1 MAIFTGFAGTYT
13 KQDGKGIHTFEL
25 DTEKAELSNAKVA
38 AEVNNSTYVTISENE
53 KFLYAVEKGGK
64 GGGLAAFSIDN
75 GQLHKLNDVLD
86 SEGVPCHVTLNKNG
100 TRAFTAQYHTGTAEM
115 YSINAETGQLVD
127 LLDVATHEGTGPN
140 PDRQEKAH
148 THFFG
153 TTKDERYVIAVDLGT
168 DEIVTYEVAGEDLL
182 KKAVFN
188 AEPGAGP
195 RHLVFHPTECVA
207 YVMTELSNEV
217 LVLAFNEQDGTFEQ
231 LASYKTI
238 PADFAENSQGSA
250 IRISSDGRFVYAGN
264 RGHNSI
270 AVFETLED
278 GRDVRLVEI
287 VSTKG
292 DWPRDFDLDPTEMF
306 LIVAHEKTHNVVLF
320 KRGAETGRLTPANSE
335 VTVPEGVC
343 VAFLKGN

>member
-1 MAIFTGFAGTYT
+1 MTIYRGFVGTYT

-25 DTEKAELSNAKVA
+25 DTDKAELFNAAVA
-38 AEVNNSTYVTISENE
+38 AEVNNSTYVTINENE
-53 KFLYAVEKGGK
+53 TFLYAVEKGGK
-64 GGGLAAFSIDN
+64 GGGLAAFAIEN
-75 GQLHKLNDVLD
+75 GQLKKLNDVLD

-100 TRAFTAQYHTGTAEM
+100 TRAFSAQYHTGTAEM
-115 YSINAETGQLVD
+115 YSIDAETGKLGD

-153 TTKDERYVIAVDLGT
+153 ATNDERFVIAVDLGT

-188 AEPGAGP
+188 TEPGAGP
-195 RHLVFHPTECVA
+195 RHLVFHPSKPVA

-217 LVLAFNEQDGTFEQ
+217 LLLAFNDQDGTFEQ
-231 LASYKTI
+231 LSSIKTI
-238 PADFAENSQGSA
+238 PADFTENSQGSA

-270 AVFETLED
+270 AVFEAAED
-278 GRDVRLVEI
+278 GRDLSLVEI

-292 DWPRDFDLDPTEMF
+292 DWPRDFDLDPSEKF
-306 LIVAHEKTHNVVLF
+306 IIVAHEKTHNVVLF
-320 KRGAETGRLTPANSE
+320 KRSPETGRLAPAHSE
-335 VTVPEGVC
+335 VTIPEGVC
-343 VAFLKGN
+343 VAFLKGK

>member
-1 MAIFTGFAGTYT
+1 MTIYTGFVGTYT

-25 DTEKAELSNAKVA
+25 DTEKAELLHAAVA
-38 AEVNNSTYVTISENE
+38 AEVNNSTYITISENE
-53 KFLYAVEKGGK
+53 QFLYAVEKGGK
-64 GGGLAAFSIDN
+64 GGGLAAFSIQN
-75 GQLHKLNDVLD
+75 GKLHKLNDVLD
-86 SEGVPCHVTLNKNG
+86 SEGVPCHVSLNKNG

-115 YSINAETGQLVD
+115 YSINAETGELID

-153 TTKDERYVIAVDLGT
+153 MTKDERFVVAVDLGT
-168 DEIVTYEVAGEDLL
+168 DEIITYEVAGEDLL
-182 KKAVFN
+182 KKAVFKT
-188 AEPGAGP
+188 EPGAGP
-195 RHLVFHPTECVA
+195 RHIVFHPTECVA

-217 LVLAFNEQDGTFEQ
+217 LVLELNEQDGTFKQ
-231 LASYKTI
+231 LYAHKTI
-238 PADFAENSQGSA
+238 PADFTANSQGSA

-270 AVFETLED
+270 AVFETIEN
-278 GRDVRLVEI
+278 GRRLQLVEI

-320 KRGAETGRLTPANSE
+320 KREAKTGRLTPAQSE

-343 VAFLKGN
+343 VTFLKGN